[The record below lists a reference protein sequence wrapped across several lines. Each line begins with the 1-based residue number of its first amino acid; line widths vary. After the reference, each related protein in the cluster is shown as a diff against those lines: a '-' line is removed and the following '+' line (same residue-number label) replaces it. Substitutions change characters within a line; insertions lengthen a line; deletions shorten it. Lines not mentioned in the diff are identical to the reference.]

1 MRKTTKILSLL
12 LTLAMMLTMA
22 VPMTVSA
29 AFTDVPADHHYY
41 DAITNL
47 SSEGILNGF
56 EDGSFKPGEPVT
68 RAQFTKI
75 ICYALSVGNLTYSEE
90 ERSIFSDL
98 APEHWAA
105 NNIVTAYK
113 QGIINGMGDGTFA
126 PEAGVQYEQAVKMVV
141 CALGYSQARAE
152 AAGGYPGGYM
162 SLANQAK
169 LLKGITDAKMYEVMN
184 RGAVAQL
191 IDNMLDAD
199 QIQDGQP
206 SGSIREE
213 VSTSKSV
220 DGQLVAGYGV
230 ALYDDVELNACRKN
244 EILLSVGNTNIPYDI
259 SEIKNFDIY
268 EYLGRSVTIYY
279 EKESGVTVDVASSI
293 ALQPRKNETTKIE
306 LDMIYA
312 YDSSSIE
319 YYTDAN
325 RDETETI
332 DFQTSAKVLWNGQ
345 PTSDNVQTLLNSHGT
360 KAGYIT
366 LVSSQ
371 ANQSA
376 DVAFLKTYDTIVVDT
391 VDTNNSKIFAKN
403 APGSWI
409 LDVTD
414 RSRSVSIKMNGSDYA
429 LSSIR
434 TNHILSISESANHK
448 VVEVLVSTK
457 VATGTIE
464 SMTTTPQTQIKLN
477 TGNTIYTVAPTVYD
491 AGANV
496 SGSTAMAALVPGKYV
511 SISLDAFGK
520 IARFMISAESTYNYG
535 YISALEH
542 GTTSRPE
549 IKVMIYKP
557 ASSNMSLTGT
567 VYTFAERVKI
577 DNLGNL
583 KIEDDMDRILTHLKG
598 TAATANGNLYTE
610 VAKVDNDPLD
620 DDESTEYAQP
630 VRFALNRSNQIEGI
644 LTVASATTGESSTE
658 LELVDKT
665 GEHGIECTVDGTTF
679 KQYRI
684 SSSTP
689 IIYIPSDRASSSYSS
704 KSNTFFDEGE
714 SYYVQFANVTGTNVV
729 GCVYLYGVVGSG
741 SGDITAQITA
751 ENKPLIVLD
760 RSQKLHLDN
769 TETYIKVMDI
779 TTGTEHEYYEDT
791 IDLDTLAIGDVV
803 RLAIGMDDYVD
814 ALEILADADGVVAG
828 TFNYGSGVY
837 AKYDGDDIG
846 SIMAEFRS
854 LIATVKSKD
863 SSTFVVVPGY
873 DGSIDNSFS
882 ETFTATESL
891 PIFKIDTAAANA
903 ANKVKTSSVGELIGY
918 VSDAASASNVLIYT
932 VEGAIKGVIIFE

>member
-230 ALYDDVELNACRKN
+230 ALYDDTANGNELENCRKN
-244 EILLSVGNTNIPYDI
+244 EVIVELGSARWSFDI
-259 SEIKNFDIY
+259 SKINGFDIY
-268 EYLGRSVTIYY
+268 EYLGRNVTVYY
-279 EKESGVTVDVASSI
+279 EQESGVTVQEATSI

-306 LDMIYA
+306 LDMIHA

-319 YYTDAN
+319 YYTDSDRN
-325 RDETETI
+325 DTETI
-332 DFQTSAKVLWNGQ
+332 DFQIDADVLWNGQ
-345 PTSDNVQTLLNSHGT
+345 YDARSIKQLLDYDSNYT
-360 KAGYIT
+360 KPGYIT

-391 VDTNNSKIFAKN
+391 VDSNNSKVFAKN
-403 APGSWI
+403 ASGSWI

-414 RSRSVSIKMNGSDYA
+414 RSKSVSIKMNGSDYA

-477 TGNTIYTVAPTVYD
+477 TGNTLYTVAPTVYD
-491 AGANV
+491 AGTNV
-496 SGSTAMAALVPGKYV
+496 SGSSAMASLVPGKYV
-511 SISLDAFGK
+511 TISLDAFGK
-520 IARFMISAESTYNYG
+520 IARFIISAESTYNYG

-549 IKVMIYKP
+549 IQVMIYKP
-557 ASSNMSLTGT
+557 SASNMSLTGT
-567 VYTFAERVKI
+567 VYTFAERVKV
-577 DNLGNL
+577 DGTNYNM
-583 KIEDDMDRILTHLKG
+583 EDDMHTILTKLETSAG
-598 TAATANGNLYTE
+598 LSGNSATIEG
-610 VAKVDNDPLD
+610 VAPTNAQY
-620 DDESTEYAQP
+620 SQP
-630 VRFALNRSNQIEGI
+630 VRYTLDRSNKIDGI
-644 LTVASATTGESSTE
+644 LTVASATPGESSTE
-658 LELVDKT
+658 LEVVNKT
-665 GEHGIECTVDGTTF
+665 GSGGILCKVDASTF
-679 KQYRI
+679 DQYRI
-684 SSSTP
+684 TGSTP
-689 IIYIPSDRASSSYSS
+689 VLYIPANRASSSYSS
-704 KSNTFFDEGE
+704 KSNMFFDEGK
-714 SYYVQFANVTGTNVV
+714 SYYVQFANVSGTNVV

-741 SGDITAQITA
+741 SGEITAQITE

-779 TTGTEHEYYEDT
+779 TTGTEHEYYENT

-837 AKYDGDDIG
+837 AKYDGDG
-846 SIMAEFRS
+846 TGIMAEFRA
-854 LIATVKSKD
+854 LLATVKSKEG
-863 SSTFVVVPGY
+863 STFVVVPGY
-873 DGSIDNSFS
+873 DGSVDNSFG
-882 ETFTATESL
+882 ETFTASESL

-932 VEGAIKGVIIFE
+932 VEGVIKGVIIFE